1 MSKTIRIPPD
11 ACLDCKT
18 PLDAV
23 TDPITNQRPKPGDI
37 TICLRCGHVM
47 AFGKKLRVRPLT
59 DDELIEMAGDPE
71 MIYLQKARAAAM
83 LNKGR

>member
-1 MSKTIRIPPD
+1 
-11 ACLDCKT
+11 
-18 PLDAV
+18 
-23 TDPITNQRPKPGDI
+23 
-37 TICLRCGHVM
+37 M